1 MDGRRVIEE
10 LVPQANRNASV
21 VSVEEREREYA
32 VTLAGTTGVTAHC
45 ELSREAV
52 EGAGRPGGARQRVLS
67 ELKRCADQVVVEIPD
82 GRG

>member
-10 LVPQANRNASV
+10 LILKANRNASIV
-21 VSVEEREREYA
+21 AIDERERAYA
-32 VTLAGTTGVTAHC
+32 VTLAGTTGLTSRC
-45 ELSREAV
+45 ELPREAV

-67 ELKRCADQVVVEIPD
+67 ELKRCADEVVAEIPD